1 MMMIIIIIII
11 IVMIMIL
18 LDEEALL
25 AMTVFSE
32 ALRVRKVLMF
42 HPNSF
47 FLTIFE

>member
-18 LDEEALL
+18 LNEEDLL

-32 ALRVRKVLMF
+32 ALRVRKLLMS
-42 HPNSF
+42 HPNLF
-47 FLTIFE
+47 FLTIFQ